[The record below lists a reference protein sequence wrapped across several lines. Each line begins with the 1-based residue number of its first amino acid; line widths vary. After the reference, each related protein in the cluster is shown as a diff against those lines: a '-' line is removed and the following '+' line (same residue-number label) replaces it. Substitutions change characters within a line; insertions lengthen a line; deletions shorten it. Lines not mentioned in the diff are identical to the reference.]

1 MDKRF
6 TAILMLGDI
15 LFAFFALCV
24 ASSLRFWP
32 SVYAHPMVSQEGT
45 KSFVLIAVF
54 IFSSFLIEIYTNEIK
69 RGRKEIIIRVYSALA
84 VSFLILSALYYML
97 PDIMFGRRILFLSLI
112 VFGALQMAWHIGYT
126 SCLNIPGMAKRVL
139 ILGTGPLARQIG
151 EIIASTNHRHLLSGY
166 VSLESE
172 SVLVPSGAILGN
184 IKGLVETV
192 KEEKVHK
199 LVVSLAER
207 RGIFPLEDVLN
218 CKFNGVEVIDA
229 PSFYEELTGKLLLE
243 NMNPSSFIFCQGF
256 KLNAPL
262 RVYKRVFDVFFSVIT
277 IILVAP
283 LIPLIALMI
292 KLDSRG
298 PVFFRQLRV
307 GAKEKQFVLYKFR
320 TMREDAE
327 STTGAVWSQKN
338 DPRITRIGRFL
349 RKARLDEIPQLYN
362 VLRGDMSFIGPRP
375 ERPEFIEALKELIPY
390 YSERHF
396 VKPGITGWAQVKY
409 SYGSSIEDTIEKL
422 RYDLFYIK
430 HVSLFFDLLII
441 METIKVV
448 MFGRGAR

>member
-1 MDKRF
+1 MGRRII
-6 TAILMLGDI
+6 AILMLGDI
-15 LFAFFALCV
+15 MVAVFSLFA
-24 ASSLRFWP
+24 ASSLRF
-32 SVYAHPMVSQEGT
+32 VTQADTLTMVSQEGT
-45 KSFVLIAVF
+45 KSIVFVAVL
-54 IFSSFLIEIYTNEIK
+54 IFSSFLMEIYTNEIK
-69 RGRKEIIIRVYSALA
+69 RGKKEIILRVCSTLA
-84 VSFLILSALYYML
+84 VSFLILSALYYVM
-97 PDIMFGRRILFLSLI
+97 PGIMFGKRILFLSMI
-112 VFGALQMAWHIGYT
+112 MFGALQIGWHITYT
-126 SCLNIPGMAKRVL
+126 LCLNIPGMAKRVL
-139 ILGTGPLARQIG
+139 ILGTGPLARRIG

-166 VSLESE
+166 VSMASE
-172 SVLVPSGAILGN
+172 SVHVPAGAILGN
-184 IKGLVETV
+184 IHGLVETI

-199 LVVSLAER
+199 LVVSLSER

-256 KLNAPL
+256 KLNASL
-262 RVYKRVFDVFFSVIT
+262 KVYKRVFDVFLSVIT
-277 IILVAP
+277 IILAAP

-298 PVFFRQLRV
+298 PVFFRQVRV
-307 GAKEKQFVLYKFR
+307 GAREKQFVLYKFR
-320 TMREDAE
+320 TMLQDAE
-327 STTGAVWSQKN
+327 SATGAVWSQKN
-338 DPRITRIGRFL
+338 DPRITRLGRFL
-349 RKARLDEIPQLYN
+349 RKTRLDEIPQLYN

-375 ERPEFIEALKELIPY
+375 ERPEFIEALKELVPY

-409 SYGSSIEDTIEKL
+409 AYGSSIEDTIEKL

-441 METIKVV
+441 LETIKVV
-448 MFGRGAR
+448 MFGRGGR

>member
-1 MDKRF
+1 
-6 TAILMLGDI
+6 
-15 LFAFFALCV
+15 
-24 ASSLRFWP
+24 
-32 SVYAHPMVSQEGT
+32 
-45 KSFVLIAVF
+45 
-54 IFSSFLIEIYTNEIK
+54 
-69 RGRKEIIIRVYSALA
+69 
-84 VSFLILSALYYML
+84 
-97 PDIMFGRRILFLSLI
+97 
-112 VFGALQMAWHIGYT
+112 
-126 SCLNIPGMAKRVL
+126 
-139 ILGTGPLARQIG
+139 
-151 EIIASTNHRHLLSGY
+151 
-166 VSLESE
+166 
-172 SVLVPSGAILGN
+172 
-184 IKGLVETV
+184 
-192 KEEKVHK
+192 
-199 LVVSLAER
+199 
-207 RGIFPLEDVLN
+207 LEDVLN

-338 DPRITRIGRFL
+338 DPRITRLGRLL
-349 RKARLDEIPQLYN
+349 RKTRLDEIPQLYN